1 MTPTVTR
8 ISTTAHHSRRRVWT
22 AIVSVLAVV
31 VTALS
36 LSAVPASAAP
46 QSVSGTV
53 SFGTAGN
60 HPADAVAVVTWQR
73 YETNV
78 YVAGPKEGVR
88 TDSDGRYT
96 LSLEPGTYKLRFAP
110 VAGGYQAVWWGGVAS
125 QYTTTVVVVGNA
137 ALTAMD
143 IILPPLGSLSGRVF
157 LGDTDTP
164 AGAGQVQATTT
175 VCHDGACAA
184 GPTAMTDASG
194 AYAFTGLSHGDYA
207 VRFEYLAGAE
217 YQAPTTPVS
226 ATVSTEHLELTGQDV
241 TMPATP
247 TVPDDGA
254 SLSGT
259 ARNEAGAPIA
269 GVQVTAWAYDPY
281 GDGRPTE
288 AGSIR
293 TAADGTYAFA
303 GLPPAAYVIEFW
315 IEEVYAKTARYD
327 LILTA
332 GEARTGFDVTMRL
345 YASISGTITCE
356 RCDEA
361 DVAEGLYVEFE
372 RSVGTRSEPA
382 WVYAGGVW
390 AEATDEADGA
400 AAYTFSTDNGLVPGT
415 YRAQVV
421 GDWGWRTRA
430 NLSPA
435 VTVADGADVT
445 LDLAAEFLQF
455 DRDFSGDDHPDVIAR
470 TGAGALLMYSGD
482 GASGWSGVGTIGSG
496 WSVMNHVFAA
506 GDFSGDG
513 HEDVMARDSA
523 GRLHL
528 YRGDGKGGWL
538 GWGVVGTGWGHMT
551 AIFSPGDFSGDG
563 NADVMARDGVGD
575 LWLYAGDGKGGWS
588 AVYKVG
594 TGWNTYDQI
603 FAAGDFG
610 GYGEA
615 NIMGRN
621 SAGDLYVYQADGWG
635 GWVGQYRAGTGWG
648 VMDAIFGAGDFDGD
662 GWDDVMGRDA
672 SGRLWLYPGNGGLF
686 KLPKVVGTAW
696 SPLTFVKCRWCR
708 CALACTG
715 TYWLHPGPS
724 L

>member
-1 MTPTVTR
+1 M
-8 ISTTAHHSRRRVWT
+8 
-22 AIVSVLAVV
+22 
-31 VTALS
+31 
-36 LSAVPASAAP
+36 
-46 QSVSGTV
+46 
-53 SFGTAGN
+53 
-60 HPADAVAVVTWQR
+60 
-73 YETNV
+73 
-78 YVAGPKEGVR
+78 R
-88 TDSDGRYT
+88 TDSEGRYT
-96 LSLEPGTYKLRFAP
+96 LSLEPGTYSSRFAP

-247 TVPDDGA
+247 TVQDDGA

-327 LILTA
+327 LSSRRR
-332 GEARTGFDVTMRL
+332 G
-345 YASISGTITCE
+345 
-356 RCDEA
+356 
-361 DVAEGLYVEFE
+361 
-372 RSVGTRSEPA
+372 
-382 WVYAGGVW
+382 
-390 AEATDEADGA
+390 ADGIDVRCA
-400 AAYTFSTDNGLVPGT
+400 CTRAFRDHHLRALRRGRRGGRAVCRLRAERRHQVGARLDLCRRVGARRPTKPTARRPHLQHRQRARPGT

-430 NLSPA
+430 TWRLRSP
-435 VTVADGADVT
+435 
-445 LDLAAEFLQF
+445 
-455 DRDFSGDDHPDVIAR
+455 SP
-470 TGAGALLMYSGD
+470 TGPM
-482 GASGWSGVGTIGSG
+482 
-496 WSVMNHVFAA
+496 
-506 GDFSGDG
+506 
-513 HEDVMARDSA
+513 
-523 GRLHL
+523 
-528 YRGDGKGGWL
+528 
-538 GWGVVGTGWGHMT
+538 
-551 AIFSPGDFSGDG
+551 SPS
-563 NADVMARDGVGD
+563 
-575 LWLYAGDGKGGWS
+575 
-588 AVYKVG
+588 
-594 TGWNTYDQI
+594 I
-603 FAAGDFG
+603 
-610 GYGEA
+610 
-615 NIMGRN
+615 
-621 SAGDLYVYQADGWG
+621 
-635 GWVGQYRAGTGWG
+635 
-648 VMDAIFGAGDFDGD
+648 
-662 GWDDVMGRDA
+662 
-672 SGRLWLYPGNGGLF
+672 
-686 KLPKVVGTAW
+686 
-696 SPLTFVKCRWCR
+696 SPPRSCSST
-708 CALACTG
+708 
-715 TYWLHPGPS
+715 
-724 L
+724 